1 MEATQT
7 DMKFATILPTLAG
20 ALVLAGC
27 DNPALISLEPA
38 VTAQDAVF
46 DPSLVGTWETGQ
58 GDELCIFR
66 HGDGNSYTITY
77 VGDDGNSRKFDALLF
92 QSGPAR
98 LLDLS
103 PHESDDFQI
112 PGHTLIR
119 IWTTG
124 GSLRWSFLDSA
135 WLREQ
140 AAQELP
146 NRSRGG
152 DKLALTA
159 PSAALRGFLAK
170 YAADDKA
177 HGEISELQRGK

>member
-1 MEATQT
+1 MEATLT
-7 DMKFATILPTLAG
+7 YMKFPTILLALMG

-38 VTAQDAVF
+38 VTAQEALF
-46 DPSLVGTWETGQ
+46 DPALLGTWESGQ
-58 GDELCIFR
+58 GGDLVIFR
-66 HGDGNSYTITY
+66 HGDGNSYTLTY
-77 VGDDGNSRKFDALLF
+77 VGDDGSSRKFDALLF
-92 QSGPAR
+92 QAGQAR

-103 PHESDDFQI
+103 PHDPDDFQV

-119 IWTTG
+119 VWVTS
-124 GSLRWSFLDSA
+124 GSLRWAYLDSA
-135 WLREQ
+135 WLRQQ

-146 NRSRGG
+146 NRPRGK
-152 DKLALTA
+152 DKMALMA

-177 HGEISELQRGK
+177 HGEIGELQRVK